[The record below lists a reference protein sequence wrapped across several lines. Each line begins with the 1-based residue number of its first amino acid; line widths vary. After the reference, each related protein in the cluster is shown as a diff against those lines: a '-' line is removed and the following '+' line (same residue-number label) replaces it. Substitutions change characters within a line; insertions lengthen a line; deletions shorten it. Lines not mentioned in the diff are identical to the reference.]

1 MRKFILPVFLILGL
15 GASGQEMQNMRTK
28 EEQRL
33 FEEKKQKQ
41 EEADRIGRE
50 RHQKL
55 QTKKVRKRMKRSA
68 KKARK
73 INEPRKEFI
82 LFRIFRRN

>member
-1 MRKFILPVFLILGL
+1 MS
-15 GASGQEMQNMRTK
+15 AQETQNMRSRD
-28 EEQRL
+28 EQIL
-33 FEEKKQKQ
+33 FEEKKRRQ
-41 EEADRIGRE
+41 EEADRLGRE

-55 QTKKVRKRMKRSA
+55 QTKKVRKRMKQSL

-73 INEPRKEFI
+73 TNEPRKEFI